1 MKIKSF
7 NDAINRIEE
16 YIELEIAF
24 GGDEIECDRSIFK
37 NLKSDTNTEIDFL
50 SYGNQSQSD
59 LLFIGVKKY
68 KQQNI
73 FEEDDGKLL
82 KKIISAMKYK
92 ENNVSVLMF
101 DIEEKIKSDEHDL
114 NIRKVVEDELLK
126 IKPKFIITLGHQI
139 INLFDHQNKTEDKL
153 FEKPMVF
160 QDIPM
165 LAIYDLNYMIKNPE
179 SKKDSWRILKI
190 VLENLKNN

>member
-37 NLKSDTNTEIDFL
+37 TLKSDTNTEIDFF
-50 SYGNQSQSD
+50 SHGNQSQSD
-59 LLFIGVKKY
+59 LFFIGINKY

-73 FEEDDGKLL
+73 FEEDDGELL

-101 DIEEKIKSDEHDL
+101 DIEEKIKSDEYGL

-126 IKPKFIITLGHQI
+126 IKPKFIIALGNQI
-139 INLFDHQNKTEDKL
+139 INLFDHQKKAEDKL
-153 FEKPMVF
+153 FEKPMIF

-165 LAIYDLNYMIKNPE
+165 LAIHDLNYMIKNPE

>member
-37 NLKSDTNTEIDFL
+37 NLKSDTNTEIDF
-50 SYGNQSQSD
+50 SSHGNQSQSD
-59 LLFIGVKKY
+59 LFFIGINKY

-73 FEEDDGKLL
+73 FEEDDGELL

-101 DIEEKIKSDEHDL
+101 DIEEKIKSDECGL

-126 IKPKFIITLGHQI
+126 IKPTSR
-139 INLFDHQNKTEDKL
+139 
-153 FEKPMVF
+153 
-160 QDIPM
+160 
-165 LAIYDLNYMIKNPE
+165 AIYFLTL
-179 SKKDSWRILKI
+179 RL
-190 VLENLKNN
+190 